1 MGSKYIRDGLA
12 LLSVAWLVA
21 LLAAGCARKAQVE
34 EPLDFAQAKRI
45 AAAEGKPILVDFFA
59 NW

>member
-1 MGSKYIRDGLA
+1 MGSRYIRGRLVLLPVA
-12 LLSVAWLVA
+12 LLVA
-21 LLAAGCARKAQVE
+21 LLAAGCLQKGEVE
-34 EPLDFAQAKRI
+34 EPADFAQAKRI